1 MLVVGFCSLASVWSK
16 ENENCDKV
24 DGGDGDT
31 GGGDGGGGGKGMVMV
46 VGVAV
51 LVMVVV
57 MGMVEVVLMVV
68 MAMGMEAPEVTVQVV
83 LMVILMVEV
92 AMVVAVMAVN
102 VQTKGVLASGSQ
114 TLHVEPFE
122 AHSRGH
128 LTPRAIPP
136 LHTGSRKAGREA
148 LRGSCSLAEV
158 LNLQ

>member
-1 MLVVGFCSLASVWSK
+1 MGVQTVKRGEMLVVGFCSLASVWSK

-57 MGMVEVVLMVV
+57 MGM
-68 MAMGMEAPEVTVQVV
+68 EAPEVTVQVV

-92 AMVVAVMAVN
+92 VMVVAVMAVN

-148 LRGSCSLAEV
+148 LRRLLLTC
-158 LNLQ
+158 